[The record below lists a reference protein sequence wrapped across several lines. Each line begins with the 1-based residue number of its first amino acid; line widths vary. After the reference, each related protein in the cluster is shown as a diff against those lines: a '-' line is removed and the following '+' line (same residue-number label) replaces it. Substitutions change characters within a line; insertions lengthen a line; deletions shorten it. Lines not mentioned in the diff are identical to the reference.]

1 MTYLDADNPRL
12 ARQAESCQAKQ
23 FGQLLQGPTLHLAVD
38 VMRVDPV
45 AAKLLAVCC
54 CSDVIGG
61 SRRRRQKF
69 TGWRRQELGAPVLQP
84 ADDLHEEG
92 LAGQQLG
99 QPRLQRGI
107 EPGLRHAMQ
116 AVGSA
121 PT

>member
-12 ARQAESCQAKQ
+12 ARQAESSQAKL

-38 VMRVDPV
+38 VVRVDPV
-45 AAKLLAVCC
+45 AAKLLTVC

-61 SRRRRQKF
+61 SSRRRQKF

-84 ADDLHEEG
+84 ADDLHEER
-92 LAGQQLG
+92 LAGRQLG
-99 QPRLQRGI
+99 QARLQRGI
-107 EPGLRHAMQ
+107 EARLRLTMQ